1 MKSTKE
7 IALMLGEELS
17 DRLKNVKT
25 DKSNSG
31 YYNEL
36 LGDTS
41 FLLAGLLYSALK
53 SQYRDWRE
61 DKWIDD
67 SLLTDVRVKE
77 SGVTIE
83 GIMIFGRQ
91 GTNQQWVAPFVFT
104 IKLVEGMEID
114 TNSFSFLF
122 GTADDRYVS
131 YEDFMG
137 GSEVFD
143 LSSNKDWKYKIY
155 SDSV

>member
-1 MKSTKE
+1 MKSIKE
-7 IALMLGEELS
+7 IALMLGEVLA
-17 DRLKNVKT
+17 DHLKNVKT

-31 YYNEL
+31 YFNEL

-41 FLLAGLLYSALK
+41 FLLAGLLYSVLK
-53 SQYRDWRE
+53 SKYRDWRE

-83 GIMIFGRQ
+83 GIMIIGRQ
-91 GTNQQWVAPFVFT
+91 GTSQQWVAPFVFT
-104 IKLVEGMEID
+104 INLVEGVEID

-122 GTADDRYVS
+122 GTADDRHVS
-131 YEDFMG
+131 YEDFIG
-137 GSEVFD
+137 RSEVFD